1 MGINTSWRTNAAT
14 LAAHGL
20 AKAVS
25 RRFTPGPAVTEG
37 QPAESV
43 AAKGWNGAFALAA
56 PFGWTFLF

>member
-1 MGINTSWRTNAAT
+1 MGTNTPWRTKAAT

-20 AKAVS
+20 VKAVS
-25 RRFTPGPAVTEG
+25 RRYTLGPPITKG
-37 QPAESV
+37 QPAEIV